1 MNKIV
6 TAVAMSAVLVFGGAA
21 ACNDTP
27 ATTDYSPVE
36 FPDCDAD
43 DRSPHWEVKDCGPS
57 PRPMQTAFQP
67 KPSTAKKPTTAPKPT
82 SRSTRR

>member
-1 MNKIV
+1 MNKIII
-6 TAVAMSAVLVFGGAA
+6 AAALSATLIFGTAA
-21 ACNDTP
+21 ACNDAP

-43 DRSPHWEVKDCGPS
+43 DRSPHWEFADCGPS

-67 KPSTAKKPTTAPKPT
+67 KPSTAKKPTTAPKP
-82 SRSTRR
+82 RNTRR